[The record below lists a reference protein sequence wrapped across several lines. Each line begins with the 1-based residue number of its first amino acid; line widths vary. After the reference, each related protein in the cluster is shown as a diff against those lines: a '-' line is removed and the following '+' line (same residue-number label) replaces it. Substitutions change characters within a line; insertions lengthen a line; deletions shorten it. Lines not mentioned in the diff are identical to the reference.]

1 MKLKP
6 ANPFRDE
13 QGALGIAPAAS
24 SSVGRANKPWKVVI
38 VGGGFGGLS
47 AAKHLKSGSV
57 DVTLIDR
64 RNYHLFQPLLYQ
76 VATGSLSPGEIA
88 YPLRAVLSRQKNARV
103 WLGTVA
109 DIDPDSK
116 RVFLSDG
123 AVIPYDSLIVAAGSE
138 TSYYGHNQWQ
148 KCAPGLKS
156 IEEATAIRHKI
167 LYAFEVAERICDP
180 VQRRAWLTFVI
191 VGAGP
196 TGVELSGAIAEIAR
210 QTLKK
215 DFRSIHPDE
224 AQIILLDGAPRI
236 LMPFAED
243 LSDKASRSLAKLGV
257 QVNCGTMVKH
267 VDEGGLTIESNQRT
281 DSIAAKTVIWARG
294 ITASPLGRI
303 LAGRTRAETDRG
315 GRIKV
320 KPDLTVPNYPDIYV
334 IGDLAAAMDPNGK
347 PLPGLAQ
354 VAMQGGT
361 YAAKAI
367 LRKVKGQPQ
376 LRPFHYLD
384 KGSLAVIGRAAA
396 VADVFGLRISGFLA
410 WIVWAFIHLMYLVT
424 FQSRLLVFFQWAI
437 QDLTFNR
444 SARLITGAVPSDFNF
459 NEELSELRTA
469 PEIKAEPTPRSV

>member
-6 ANPFRDE
+6 ANPFRNE

-116 RVFLSDG
+116 RVSLSDG
-123 AVIPYDSLIVAAGSE
+123 AVIPYDSLVIAAGSE
-138 TSYYGHNQWQ
+138 TSYYGHNEWQ
-148 KCAPGLKS
+148 ECAPGLKS

-210 QTLKK
+210 QTLRK

-224 AQIILLDGAPRI
+224 AQIILLDGAPRV

-257 QVNCGTMVKH
+257 QVSCGTTVKH
-267 VDEGGLTIESNQRT
+267 VDEAGLTIESGQRT
-281 DSIAAKTVIWARG
+281 DSIAAKTVIWAGG

-303 LAGRTRAETDRG
+303 LAGRTRVETDRG

-469 PEIKAEPTPRSV
+469 PEIKAEPTPRPV